1 MAHVTLVMVT
11 SLVVMANA
19 DMASDMRELR
29 GELEQLRS
37 EVRRCS
43 EAGEEDNT
51 KILLDWL
58 TDQVKEIQ
66 AELRSVVTKLTD
78 SEAVFA
84 RREELELVSLAMGRL
99 DRRVGD
105 IRLTEERQGVRLEEV
120 SFDLNHLKPEKQTNN
135 NLQTFTFE
143 KKNRNHKK
151 HKHLTKKH
159 LASWMTDMEE
169 RNDHVENVIQ
179 LLQKELTEVKSD
191 CVSS

>member
-1 MAHVTLVMVT
+1 MALVTLVMVT

-51 KILLDWL
+51 KILVDWL

-78 SEAVFA
+78 SEAVSA
-84 RREELELVSLAMGRL
+84 RREELELVTLAMGRL
-99 DRRVGD
+99 DRRVREM
-105 IRLTEERQGVRLEEV
+105 RLSEERQGVRLEEV
-120 SFDLNHLKPEKQTNN
+120 SFDLNHLKPEKQMV
-135 NLQTFTFE
+135 
-143 KKNRNHKK
+143 R
-151 HKHLTKKH
+151 
-159 LASWMTDMEE
+159 
-169 RNDHVENVIQ
+169 RR
-179 LLQKELTEVKSD
+179 
-191 CVSS
+191 

>member
-1 MAHVTLVMVT
+1 MACVTLVMVT

-105 IRLTEERQGVRLEEV
+105 IRLSEERQGVRLEEV
-120 SFDLNHLKPEKQTNN
+120 SFDLNHLKPEKQTV
-135 NLQTFTFE
+135 
-143 KKNRNHKK
+143 R
-151 HKHLTKKH
+151 
-159 LASWMTDMEE
+159 
-169 RNDHVENVIQ
+169 RR
-179 LLQKELTEVKSD
+179 
-191 CVSS
+191 

>member
-1 MAHVTLVMVT
+1 MARVTLVMVT

-105 IRLTEERQGVRLEEV
+105 VRLTEERQGVRLEEV
-120 SFDLNHLKPEKQTNN
+120 SFDLNHLKPEKQTV
-135 NLQTFTFE
+135 
-143 KKNRNHKK
+143 RR
-151 HKHLTKKH
+151 
-159 LASWMTDMEE
+159 M
-169 RNDHVENVIQ
+169 
-179 LLQKELTEVKSD
+179 
-191 CVSS
+191 

>member
-1 MAHVTLVMVT
+1 MARVTLVMVT

-84 RREELELVSLAMGRL
+84 RREELELVTLAMGRL

-105 IRLTEERQGVRLEEV
+105 VRLTEERQGVRLEEV
-120 SFDLNHLKPEKQTNN
+120 SFDLNHLKPEKQTV
-135 NLQTFTFE
+135 
-143 KKNRNHKK
+143 R
-151 HKHLTKKH
+151 
-159 LASWMTDMEE
+159 
-169 RNDHVENVIQ
+169 RR
-179 LLQKELTEVKSD
+179 
-191 CVSS
+191 

>member
-84 RREELELVSLAMGRL
+84 RREELELVTLAMGRL

-105 IRLTEERQGVRLEEV
+105 VRLSEERQGVRLEEV
-120 SFDLNHLKPEKQTNN
+120 SFDLNHLKPEKQTV
-135 NLQTFTFE
+135 
-143 KKNRNHKK
+143 RR
-151 HKHLTKKH
+151 
-159 LASWMTDMEE
+159 M
-169 RNDHVENVIQ
+169 
-179 LLQKELTEVKSD
+179 
-191 CVSS
+191 

>member
-105 IRLTEERQGVRLEEV
+105 VRLTEERQGVRLEEV
-120 SFDLNHLKPEKQTNN
+120 SFDLNHLKPEKQTV
-135 NLQTFTFE
+135 
-143 KKNRNHKK
+143 R
-151 HKHLTKKH
+151 
-159 LASWMTDMEE
+159 
-169 RNDHVENVIQ
+169 RR
-179 LLQKELTEVKSD
+179 
-191 CVSS
+191 

>member
-1 MAHVTLVMVT
+1 MARVTLVMVT

-43 EAGEEDNT
+43 EASEEDNT

-105 IRLTEERQGVRLEEV
+105 VRLSEERQGVRLEEV